1 MENVPRLFP
10 KRKFSRHYYDQATFW
25 KQHPQG
31 TGGSSSL
38 QKASLAMWA
47 RFSREPLSSGV
58 PFGLLFALSLSL
70 RVGFVVS
77 ENNLHLETYVKFQPK
92 EQLLA

>member
-1 MENVPRLFP
+1 MTRQLSGNRTPKVLVALLLYKKLLWLCGLGFP
-10 KRKFSRHYYDQATFW
+10 GNPCHLES
-25 KQHPQG
+25 
-31 TGGSSSL
+31 
-38 QKASLAMWA
+38 
-47 RFSREPLSSGV
+47 PLVSFLHCLV
-58 PFGLLFALSLSL
+58 SL